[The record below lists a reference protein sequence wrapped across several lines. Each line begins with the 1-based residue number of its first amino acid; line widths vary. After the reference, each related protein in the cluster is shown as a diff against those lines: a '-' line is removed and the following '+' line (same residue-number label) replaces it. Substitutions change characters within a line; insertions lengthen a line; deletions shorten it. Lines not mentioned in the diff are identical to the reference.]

1 MIFLVTGDCCVKKL
15 LNGNKNFQKLK
26 KSKTGND
33 ETFRIDTLG
42 IGTDNKNANLNQN
55 KKTMNLENATKEE
68 LQTLEQKLAEKY
80 QKYKDA
86 ALNLD
91 LTRGK
96 PGTEQLELADEMEGL
111 LKDKLILE
119 DGTDL
124 RNYGGLD
131 GIPSA
136 RKLGGE
142 MLGLP
147 ETEVIC
153 GDHSSLSLMNLY
165 MLHAFYH
172 GSQGPNTAWDRE
184 GEVKYL
190 AVVPGYDRHFSIC
203 EELGLRMISVDM
215 LDDGPDMDAVEDLV
229 RNDHM
234 IKGMWCVPKFSN
246 PTGNVYSEE
255 VVERIAALGKISG
268 SNFRVMWDNAYGVHD
283 LFENP
288 QQLANVMDFCRKY
301 GTVDNLIL
309 TASTSKITYAGGGIS
324 FLGASEKNLEHFRK
338 RLAVMSIGPNKLNQ
352 QRQVLF
358 LKNLAGVLAHMRK
371 HAEILR
377 PKFAMVQKHLESEL
391 AGKGVGTWSNPKGGY
406 FVSFDALPGLAQE
419 IIRLAGEAGVKLTPA
434 GATYPYSHDPN
445 DKTIRLAPTFP
456 SVEDL
461 DQAMQVFV
469 ICVQLASIR
478 QRL

>member
-1 MIFLVTGDCCVKKL
+1 
-15 LNGNKNFQKLK
+15 
-26 KSKTGND
+26 
-33 ETFRIDTLG
+33 
-42 IGTDNKNANLNQN
+42 
-55 KKTMNLENATKEE
+55 MNLENATKEE

-96 PGTEQLELADEMEGL
+96 PGTAQLELADEMEGL

-131 GIPSA
+131 GIPAA

-142 MLGLP
+142 MLDLP

-153 GDHSSLSLMNLY
+153 GDHSSLSMMYLY
-165 MLHAFYH
+165 MLHAFYQ
-172 GSQGPNTAWDRE
+172 GSQGPNTAWARE

-234 IKGMWCVPKFSN
+234 VKGMWCVPKYSN
-246 PTGNVYSEE
+246 PTGNTYSEE

-324 FLGASEKNLEHFRK
+324 FLGASKKNLEYFRK

-358 LKNLAGVLAHMRK
+358 LKNLAGLLEHMRK

-461 DQAMQVFV
+461 DQAMQIFV